1 MATCT
6 LLSSYN
12 QHETWTIGQ
21 CMHLQCHEKL
31 HTFTGWFTCVYKH
44 NFSLSIVQI
53 QSNRYQ
59 LIRRTE
65 KHFALSQMRFHCLC
79 PDIHPLYN
87 PVVSHLF
94 YKHNATIATYLAH
107 HATENILYAFRTYWI
122 KHTVCTFDVQMIF
135 VFLCLAT
142 IWENE
147 SGWDVGLARL
157 TRAV

>member
-1 MATCT
+1 MKLELLANACIYNVMKNYTHLLVDSHVCTNITFHFQLCKYKATGTSWLEGLRNISPSLGWDSTVFAQIFT
-6 LLSSYN
+6 LY
-12 QHETWTIGQ
+12 TIQ
-21 CMHLQCHEKL
+21 WCL
-31 HTFTGWFTCVYKH
+31 TF
-44 NFSLSIVQI
+44 
-53 QSNRYQ
+53 
-59 LIRRTE
+59 
-65 KHFALSQMRFHCLC
+65 
-79 PDIHPLYN
+79 
-87 PVVSHLF
+87 F